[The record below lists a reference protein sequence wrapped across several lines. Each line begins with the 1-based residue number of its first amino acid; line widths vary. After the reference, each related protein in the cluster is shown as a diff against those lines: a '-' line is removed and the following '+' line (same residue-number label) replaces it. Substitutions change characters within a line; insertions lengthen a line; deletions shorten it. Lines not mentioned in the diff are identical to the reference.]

1 MSGFIKAA
9 GNASACTTRPNTNIC
24 LSNNSIFGLQRLG
37 DAGSSFSREGRPYN
51 LRPGLP
57 VVNGRQDLDEELPD
71 GPLVNRRILTVGTRD
86 LQDEANPS
94 LLAMYVKEA
103 EVSHPVFSIQY

>member
-9 GNASACTTRPNTNIC
+9 GNPSACTTRPNTNIC

-37 DAGSSFSREGRPYN
+37 DASSSFSREGTPYN

-57 VVNGRQDLDEELPD
+57 VVNGRQDLDELPD
-71 GPLVNRRILTVGTRD
+71 GPLVNRRILTLGTRD
-86 LQDEANPS
+86 LQEANPS
-94 LLAMYVKEA
+94 LATYVKEA
-103 EVSHPVFSIQY
+103 EVRVIQF